1 MAVLDLTDEIQKL
14 LRAAHGERGD
24 HHIAAL
30 AQRFID
36 DLGQIV
42 GIAPHLGVI
51 AVAVGALHH
60 HIVGPGEEL
69 GIPDDGLIHIA
80 DIAGEHDGARLAAL
94 GQLQQNGGAAQQV
107 SGVDKGGLHA
117 LAHIDGLAV
126 LAGLQKLR
134 HPHGVGY
141 GVQRLYRRTAGTLV
155 FAVLILR
162 VALLNVGGVRQ
173 HDAQQ
178 VGRQP
183 GGDDTALKAVFDQHG
198 DAAGMVD
205 VGVGHQHHVNA
216 ARMEGQ
222 RGVVH
227 LVPTLLQAAVDQN
240 MLSVYL
246 KTMAAAGD
254 ALVSAEKAQ
263 LHGVHP
269 FPNTYRPSGLFCTVV
284 LLYHFSPP

>member
-1 MAVLDLTDEIQKL
+1 M
-14 LRAAHGERGD
+14 
-24 HHIAAL
+24 
-30 AQRFID
+30 
-36 DLGQIV
+36 
-42 GIAPHLGVI
+42 
-51 AVAVGALHH
+51 
-60 HIVGPGEEL
+60 
-69 GIPDDGLIHIA
+69 
-80 DIAGEHDGARLAAL
+80 
-94 GQLQQNGGAAQQV
+94 

-155 FAVLILR
+155 LAVLILR

-198 DAAGMVD
+198 DAAGMVN

-269 FPNTYRPSGLFCTVV
+269 FPNTYRPSGLICTVV

>member
-1 MAVLDLTDEIQKL
+1 M
-14 LRAAHGERGD
+14 
-24 HHIAAL
+24 
-30 AQRFID
+30 
-36 DLGQIV
+36 
-42 GIAPHLGVI
+42 
-51 AVAVGALHH
+51 
-60 HIVGPGEEL
+60 
-69 GIPDDGLIHIA
+69 
-80 DIAGEHDGARLAAL
+80 
-94 GQLQQNGGAAQQV
+94 

-126 LAGLQKLR
+126 LAGLQKFR
-134 HPHGVGY
+134 HPHGIRH
-141 GVQRLYRRTAGTLV
+141 GVQRLHRRTAGTLIL
-155 FAVLILR
+155 AVLILR

-198 DAAGMVD
+198 DAAGMVN